1 MVKPIRLGAGWN
13 LLISGQICTSPAW
26 ARAGRGSR
34 RSWVGWYHRP
44 MKIQVKYFA
53 ALREQAGC
61 SEEGVETE
69 SKTPTALYR
78 ELSAL
83 RGLTLD
89 TDTLK
94 VAVNNSYASMEQ
106 PLEEGDAVV
115 FIPPLAGG

>member
-1 MVKPIRLGAGWN
+1 
-13 LLISGQICTSPAW
+13 
-26 ARAGRGSR
+26 
-34 RSWVGWYHRP
+34 

-61 SEEGVETE
+61 SEEGFETE
-69 SKTPTALYR
+69 SKTPAALYH

-89 TDTLK
+89 ADTLK